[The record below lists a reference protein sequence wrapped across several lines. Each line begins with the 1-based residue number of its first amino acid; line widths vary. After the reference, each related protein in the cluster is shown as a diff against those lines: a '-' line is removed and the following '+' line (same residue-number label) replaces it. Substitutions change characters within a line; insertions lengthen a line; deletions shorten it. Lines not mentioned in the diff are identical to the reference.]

1 MGINDYIQIGSKIK
15 KLRIEKGISQR
26 DMAKMLNLSYST
38 YSNYENNHR
47 EPSMKIIERAAE
59 ILGVTIPELTSTAF
73 SEKYNIPADGSAKY
87 DFSPDAD
94 KLIIDTIRNMEQL
107 NDLGKEE
114 AAKRVYEL
122 TLIDKYR
129 K

>member
-26 DMAKMLNLSYST
+26 DMARMLNLSYST

-47 EPSMKIIERAAE
+47 EPSMEIIEKAAE
-59 ILGVTIPELTSTAF
+59 ILGVTIPELTNTVF
-73 SEKYNIPADGSAKY
+73 SEKYSIPAEGSAKY
-87 DFSPDAD
+87 DFSPDTD

>member
-1 MGINDYIQIGSKIK
+1 MGNGAKLKKI
-15 KLRIEKGISQR
+15 LDEKGVRVSELSKATGIPPTTLYGIIKR
-26 DMAKMLNLSYST
+26 DNKKIDSSMA
-38 YSNYENNHR
+38 
-47 EPSMKIIERAAE
+47 MKIADA
-59 ILGVTIPELTSTAF
+59 LSMDLPELIAYLDSDF
-73 SEKYNIPADGSAKY
+73 LEKYSIPAEGSAKY
-87 DFSPDAD
+87 DFSPGAD